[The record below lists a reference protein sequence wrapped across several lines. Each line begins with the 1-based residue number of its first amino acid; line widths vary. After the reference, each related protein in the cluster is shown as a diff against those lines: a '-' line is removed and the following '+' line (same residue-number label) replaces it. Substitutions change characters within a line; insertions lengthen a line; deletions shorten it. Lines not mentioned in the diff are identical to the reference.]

1 MSFLKN
7 KSERIIIND
16 LRDFEIILGEYVL
29 MVTDVTTPPFMGKT
43 LEPAYLLMKM
53 KKPKREKKAKEVKP
67 K

>member
-1 MSFLKN
+1 M
-7 KSERIIIND
+7 
-16 LRDFEIILGEYVL
+16 L